1 MSQNYLINEDI
12 YEYIVASSVKEP
24 EILRRLRE
32 ETASHPRRSMQI
44 SRDQGHFFRF
54 LVEML
59 GAKKALEIGVFTGY
73 SALSVALALPEDGL
87 LVACDVNEEY
97 TAVARRY
104 WREAGVEHKV
114 DLRLA
119 PALETLR
126 RVLEEDG
133 QAGTFDFAFIDADK
147 TSYAEYFEYTL
158 KLLRK
163 GGVVAIDNVL
173 QDGRVLDSGAQD
185 ANIVAIREFNRKL
198 AGDPRVVITMLPI
211 ADGVTLALKR

>member
-1 MSQNYLINEDI
+1 MSQNYLIDESI
-12 YEYIVASSVKEP
+12 YEYIVSASVQEP

-44 SRDQGHFFRF
+44 SQDQGHFFRF
-54 LVEML
+54 LVAML

-73 SALSVALALPEDGL
+73 SSLSVALALPEDGR
-87 LVACDVNEEY
+87 LVACDVSEEY

-114 DLRLA
+114 DLRIA
-119 PALETLR
+119 PAEETLR
-126 RVLEEDG
+126 GLLAEG

-147 TSYAEYFEYTL
+147 TSYAAYFELTL
-158 KLLRK
+158 ALLRK

-173 QDGRVLDSGAQD
+173 QDGRVVNGNGGD
-185 ANIVAIREFNRKL
+185 ANLVAIREFNRKL
-198 AGDPRVVITMLPI
+198 AGDGRVLITMLPI
-211 ADGVTLALKR
+211 ADGVTLALKK